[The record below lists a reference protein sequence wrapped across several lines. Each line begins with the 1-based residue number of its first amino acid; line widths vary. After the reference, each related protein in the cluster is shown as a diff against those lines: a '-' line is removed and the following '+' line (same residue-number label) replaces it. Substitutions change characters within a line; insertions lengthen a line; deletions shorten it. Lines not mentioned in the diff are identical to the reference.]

1 MKRIHHMEDTYLT
14 PHFRLSEFTRSA
26 TAQARGIDN
35 TPTEE
40 IVSNLRHLC
49 ENVLEPLRQ
58 HFGEPIT
65 ISSGYRSAALNRAVG
80 GASNSQ
86 HMTGEA
92 ADIRVPDSATGMK
105 WFAWMMEHLEYD
117 QLIKE
122 RATNSSRS
130 FWIHVS
136 LKAHGQQRQHV
147 ICNLIKNQS

>member
-26 TAQARGIDN
+26 TAHARGIDN

-58 HFGEPIT
+58 HFGQPVV
-65 ISSGYRSAALNRAVG
+65 ISSGYRCPTLNRAVG
-80 GASNSQ
+80 GAKTSQ

-105 WFAWMMEHLEYD
+105 WFTWMMEHLKYD

-122 RATNSSRS
+122 RATMSSRS

-147 ICNLIKNQS
+147 ICNLIKNQT

>member
-1 MKRIHHMEDTYLT
+1 MEDTYLT
-14 PHFRLSEFTRSA
+14 PHFRLSEFTSSA

-40 IVSNLRHLC
+40 IVSNLRHLR
-49 ENVLEPLRQ
+49 ENVLEPSRQ

-65 ISSGYRSAALNRAVG
+65 ISSGYRSAALNKVVG
-80 GASNSQ
+80 GASSSQ
-86 HMTGEA
+86 DMTGEA

-105 WFAWMMEHLEYD
+105 WFTWMMEHLKYD

-122 RATNSSRS
+122 RATKSSKS
-130 FWIHVS
+130 FWLHVS

-147 ICNLIKNQS
+147 ICNLIKNQT